1 MNQLSTT
8 AIAADG
14 AVKGAVRLWLRAEGL
29 AVLILSLELYHLT
42 AASWWRFFVFLLV
55 PDLSLLAY
63 VVEPAFAARVYNIVH
78 SYTLPIALAVVALA
92 VNQSHVLPYAIIWT
106 AHIGMDRAL
115 GFGLKYPEAF
125 GRTHLGVLGKTA
137 PTTD

>member
-1 MNQLSTT
+1 
-8 AIAADG
+8 
-14 AVKGAVRLWLRAEGL
+14 
-29 AVLILSLELYHLT
+29 
-42 AASWWRFFVFLLV
+42 
-55 PDLSLLAY
+55 
-63 VVEPAFAARVYNIVH
+63 VYNIVH